1 MNIHMQT
8 QFLNVH
14 PGKAVNLKK
23 YSVKDQQKDYN
34 LPQWRSPS
42 SQGVQGRQKLKKG
55 NVAKNP
61 LATSITMKIFFKN
74 LLIPKLNKF

>member
-34 LPQWRSPS
+34 LPQWRSF

-61 LATSITMKIFFKN
+61 LATSLTMKIFFKD